1 MNRSDSQTS
10 PVFEQASSNQ
20 QKQLA
25 DTVAQHLHTDLIA
38 RQLPSW
44 FKKAPTQLRETLRQ
58 TMQQWHATQT
68 EVAAVFAQV
77 QPIEKFVEPLLRAA
91 LAARGWSDIDPK
103 AYGLKHVRLISNP
116 IVFIANQQLKL
127 VDTLARQVLPET
139 VVPESLELNLVSSIG
154 EYSLLQA
161 ALQNFE
167 SKETQAD
174 GFDQGTVIFSHQNHQ
189 RREHPELQPVTFAS
203 VCRDLDLGE
212 QYQVHLNNV
221 FNPPDDEFP
230 ASDPRSKVHQLNVG
244 FRTDKCHEFMSELH
258 MAFMKK
264 QISNANY
271 NAIRRGVSPTAGEHK
286 ATLQH
291 CTLEIMGFEVPGV
304 IVLWPDQQLSETV
317 SPCVVYLPQCPD
329 QVFFQ
334 FPNFYEFKRFLFTWL
349 KRPVFARYFMTLVP
363 LRYRAE
369 FIRRTD
375 IKNKTWDNLLLHR
388 PPIVNQPAII
398 STTRYIPQTDD
409 PFAVAWR
416 LHLAKIKDDARL
428 LVVPTA
434 DEDIKSR
441 LERQAAYFNAG
452 LSMLAL
458 ALGFVPVLGEVMLA
472 FGVIQVG
479 ADIYHGIGAWQR
491 NERVNALNYLFD
503 VAENVALAAVPG
515 AIKGMK
521 PEPVVDGL
529 AQVTLGNGK
538 KKLWKPELTAYQ
550 YKSELLTGVEPDAQG
565 IYTRDNKDFIRIDG
579 EVYSVRVDRVT
590 GLGTIEHPGDP
601 SAYKPKLRGNTCGGW
616 VHELENPAQWSRLQL
631 FQRLGPEA
639 ELLPAEAAERILQI
653 TGTTEDVL
661 RRVHM
666 DNLAVPPLLADCI
679 KRVRLNEQVAAFIV
693 ETKAGVYARPEFAP
707 MQLDL
712 LTQLSGWSSDWV
724 LRVVGMQGVTV
735 NEYGQNLL
743 TPGRRLQIAEM
754 QINDGN
760 LLKVM
765 LEQLSQ
771 VQIDQL
777 LGESVTGQEQQLQ
790 ALARKLGEVSN
801 AQAQLISR
809 LYTRSETLKP
819 ELVNMRKQFSS
830 LPVGVIEELAA
841 HLTAKE
847 LQSFIS
853 EGRVPLHIL
862 EEARCYIQTLRV
874 NRAIEGIYYAALSS
888 ADSNKVAWKT
898 LPLLEGWPTS
908 RRLVLRD
915 KATNQVLDS
924 LGSVTATYR
933 GELIKDGEFYEFQS
947 AAKGPVERSPHVLDG
962 VLQVLSSRDR
972 SAMGIETI
980 QPYADLRFKVAN
992 LAAQQRS
999 EVARVLGLH
1008 AIKPWFKSPLRLAD
1022 GRLGYP
1028 LGGRSGHVLQEPQ
1041 PQRLKDLVVA
1051 LYPLM
1056 SDAQVELFLSR
1067 LTLPSGVISS
1077 RLVSLKAELDTLRR
1091 DLDGW
1096 VASTVWSQPHSGQ
1109 RTQLSTKTKQAISQ
1123 VLISAWRRQTPSLHI
1138 HDHTGYELNFEAL
1151 PVDSLPVLSAD
1162 FGHISAL
1169 YLSNSP
1175 NGKFPSV
1182 FLRKFTNLRVLSLK
1196 NSQLEVLPP
1205 ELANMP
1211 ELIHLNLQGNRLAL
1225 NHESTLLLSSLTK
1238 LRSLNLT
1245 GNILSARVSVW
1256 LMPELEHLL
1265 LRYTG
1270 ITEWPDGVETLE
1282 GLQTLDL
1289 RDNAISVIPPHIL
1302 TPARATINRITFLHD
1317 NPLNFDSL
1325 RRLEIYRREHG
1336 INLGIRPQRQHVAP
1350 RRGIFHW
1357 SWNPTLLQS
1366 SIWNELQGLQ
1376 GAEDFFRVL
1385 EDLSTSSQYLRHSEN
1400 LIQRV
1405 WTLLGAMHSQI
1416 EMCDRMFEIAA
1427 NPRTCADGIAM
1438 IFADMELH
1446 HLVFMAHINS
1456 NTEGELLKLA
1466 HGLFRIDLLN
1476 QHVLGVVEARVAAI
1490 QVQQLNHVQRL
1501 QNLVDEAGADFA
1513 SRPLIEMGAEEHQDV
1528 AHRLGT
1534 PEALNLAVV
1543 LGPARGRSQIAEL
1556 DPLEI
1561 QMFYHVH
1568 LADTLGLPAR
1578 PGSMRFERIAK
1589 VTSTELETAKEY
1601 VLSQD
1606 TLAGRIAS
1614 IAQRDFW
1621 KEFVQYKY
1629 SEEFKVSDHVEDER
1643 MDALYTARESM
1654 PSHDYLA
1661 QSNAL
1666 VELREQTRAQL
1677 INRLTRQEIAR
1688 NPQLMEQLPLSS
1700 SRNI

>member
-1 MNRSDSQTS
+1 MIRSDSQSS
-10 PVFEQASSNQ
+10 PVFEQASSGQ

-68 EVAAVFAQV
+68 EVAATFAQV

-103 AYGLKHVRLISNP
+103 FYGLKHVRLMNNS

-127 VDTLARQVLPET
+127 VDTLVRQVLPDT
-139 VVPESLELNLVSSIG
+139 MIPESLELNLVSSIG

-189 RREHPELQPVTFAS
+189 RSEHPELQPETFAS
-203 VCRDLDLGE
+203 ICRDLDLGE
-212 QYQVHLNNV
+212 QYQAHLNNV

-230 ASDPRSKVHQLNVG
+230 VSDPRSKVHQLNVS
-244 FRTDKCHEFMSELH
+244 FRSNKCYEFMAELH

-271 NAIRRGVSPTAGEHK
+271 NAIRRGVSPAEGEHK

-291 CTLEIMGFEVPGV
+291 CTLEIMGFEVPGA
-304 IVLWPDQQLSETV
+304 IVLWPDQQPSEQA

-334 FPNFYEFKRFLFTWL
+334 FPNFYEFKNFLLTWL
-349 KRPVFARYFMTLVP
+349 RRPVFARYFVSLVP

-375 IKNKTWDNLLLHR
+375 IKNKTWDSLLLHR
-388 PPIVNQPAII
+388 PPIINQPAII

-416 LHLAKIKDDARL
+416 LHLAQIKDDARL

-434 DEDIKSR
+434 DENVKSR

-452 LSMLAL
+452 LSVMAL

-479 ADIYHGIGAWQR
+479 ADIYHGIGAWQC
-491 NERVNALNYLFD
+491 NERVDALNYLFD
-503 VAENVALAAVPG
+503 VAENVALVAAPG
-515 AIKGMK
+515 AIKVMK
-521 PEPVVDGL
+521 PASVVDGL
-529 AQVTLGNGK
+529 AQVTLENGK
-538 KKLWKPELTAYQ
+538 KKLWRPELTSYQ
-550 YKSELLTGVEPDAQG
+550 YQPELLTGIEPDAQG
-565 IYTRDNKDFIRIDG
+565 IYTRDNKEFIRIDG
-579 EVYSVRVDRVT
+579 EVYRVRVDRMT
-590 GLGTIEHPGDP
+590 GLGTIEHPNDP
-601 SAYKPKLRGNTCGGW
+601 SAYKPNLRGNTCGGW
-616 VHELENPAQWSRLQL
+616 IHELENPTQWSRLQL

-653 TGTTEDVL
+653 TGTTEAVL

-666 DNLAVPPLLADCI
+666 DHLAVPPLLADCI
-679 KRVRLNEQVAAFIV
+679 KRVRLNDQVAAFIV
-693 ETKAGVYARPEFAP
+693 GTKAGVYARPEFAP

-712 LTQLSGWSSDWV
+712 LTQLPGWPSDRV
-724 LRVVGMQGVTV
+724 LRVVDMQGVIV
-735 NEYGQNLL
+735 NEYGHSLV
-743 TPGRRLQIAEM
+743 TPGGRLQIAET
-754 QINDGN
+754 QVNDGN
-760 LLKVM
+760 LLKVT
-765 LEQLSQ
+765 LDQLSQ
-771 VQIDQL
+771 AQIDQL

-790 ALARKLGEVSN
+790 ALARKLGGVTNGQS
-801 AQAQLISR
+801 QLISR

-819 ELVNMRKQFSS
+819 EFINMSKQFPS

-841 HLTAKE
+841 HLTSKE
-847 LQSFIS
+847 LQNLIS
-853 EGRVPLHIL
+853 EGRTPLHIL
-862 EEARCYIQTLRV
+862 EEARSYIQTLRV

-888 ADSNKVAWKT
+888 ADSNTVAWKT
-898 LPLLEGWPTS
+898 LPLLEGWPAS

-924 LGSVTATYR
+924 LGSVTTAHSS
-933 GELIKDGEFYEFQS
+933 ELIKDGEFYEFQS
-947 AAKGPVERSPHVLDG
+947 AAEEPIERSSHILEG
-962 VLQVLSSRDR
+962 VLQVLSSSDR
-972 SAMGIETI
+972 SALGVETI

-992 LAAQQRS
+992 VAAQQRS
-999 EVARVLGLH
+999 EVANILGLH
-1008 AIKPWFKSPLRLAD
+1008 TIKPWFKSPLRLAD
-1022 GRLGYP
+1022 GRLGYT
-1028 LGGRSGHVLQEPQ
+1028 LGGRAGHVLLEPQ
-1041 PQRLKDLVVA
+1041 PQRFKDLVA
-1051 LYPLM
+1051 TLYPLM

-1067 LTLPSGVISS
+1067 LGLSSELISR

-1096 VASTVWSQPHSGQ
+1096 VASTVWSQPRSGL
-1109 RTQLSTKTKQAISQ
+1109 RTQLSIKTKQAISQ
-1123 VLISAWRRQTPSLHI
+1123 ALLSAWRRQTPSLNVHG
-1138 HDHTGYELNFEAL
+1138 HTGYELNLGAL

-1162 FGHISAL
+1162 FGHVSAL

-1182 FLRKFTNLRVLSLK
+1182 FLRKFTNLRVLSIK
-1196 NSQLEVLPP
+1196 SSQLATLPS
-1205 ELANMP
+1205 ELAHMS
-1211 ELIHLNLQGNRLAL
+1211 ELIHLNLQGNGIAL
-1225 NHESTLLLSSLTK
+1225 SNETALLLSSLTK
-1238 LRSLNLT
+1238 LRSLNLA
-1245 GNILSARVSVW
+1245 GNVLGARISVR
-1256 LMPELEHLL
+1256 LMPELKHLL

-1270 ITEWPDGVETLE
+1270 ITEWPDGVETLN

-1289 RDNAISVIPPHIL
+1289 RDNAIRTIPAHIL
-1302 TPARATINRITFLHD
+1302 APARATINRVTFLHD

-1325 RRLEIYRREHG
+1325 RRLEAYRREHG
-1336 INLGIRPQRQHVAP
+1336 INLGIDPQRQHVAP

-1357 SWNPTLLQS
+1357 AWNPTQLQS
-1366 SIWNELQGLQ
+1366 RIWNELQGLQ
-1376 GAEDFFRVL
+1376 GADDFFRVL
-1385 EDLSTSSQYLRHSEN
+1385 EDLSTSSQYSRHIAD

-1405 WTLLGAMHSQI
+1405 WALLGAMHTQI

-1446 HLVFMAHINS
+1446 HLVFLAYSNP
-1456 NTEGELLKLA
+1456 NTEGGLLKLA
-1466 HGLFRIDLLN
+1466 QGLFRIDLLN
-1476 QHVLGVVEARVAAI
+1476 QYVLSVIEARMEAI
-1490 QVQQLNHVQRL
+1490 KAQQLGFVQRL
-1501 QNLVDEAGADFA
+1501 QILIDEVRADFA
-1513 SRPLIEMGAEEHQDV
+1513 PSPLIEMDAEEQQGV
-1528 AHRLGT
+1528 AYRLGT
-1534 PEALNLAVV
+1534 PEALYLAEV
-1543 LGPARGRSQIAEL
+1543 LSPESVRRQMAEL
-1556 DPLEI
+1556 DPLEV
-1561 QMFYHVH
+1561 QMFFHVK
-1568 LADTLGLPAR
+1568 LGNELGLPAR
-1578 PGSMRFERIAK
+1578 PTSMHFERIAK
-1589 VTSTELETAKEY
+1589 VTSAELEAAKQY

-1606 TLAGRIAS
+1606 TLAGRIVS
-1614 IAQRDFW
+1614 IGQRDFW
-1621 KEFVQYKY
+1621 KEFLQMKY
-1629 SEEFKVSDHVEDER
+1629 PEEFKASDSIQDER
-1643 MDALYTARESM
+1643 MDALYTARESIS
-1654 PSHDYLA
+1654 SHEYVS
-1661 QSNAL
+1661 QSNSL
-1666 VELREQTRAQL
+1666 VELREQARAQL
-1677 INRLTRQEIAR
+1677 INRLTQQELERAS
-1688 NPQLMEQLPLSS
+1688 E
-1700 SRNI
+1700 SRI